1 MEDLSR
7 AVDVSSLPGFLV
19 RKRGQEG
26 RGGAQ
31 FLYPLQGDDQQR
43 VMSLAALRS
52 LNWTMLW
59 FSQPFKLV
67 SFSLPLTTGFVVNG
81 PPAPLCLETLDH
93 LGYPERFNLPPARHR
108 IFHLSFLLS
117 GRHPLSCVL
126 FGRRRLARK
135 FLSATGGRSR
145 ILYPV
150 QCNAL
155 LTLSAKLM
163 KAETYLSLS
172 A

>member
-1 MEDLSR
+1 MDLLVLFVWTILAIR
-7 AVDVSSLPGFLV
+7 NVSISLPPTIGSSI
-19 RKRGQEG
+19 
-26 RGGAQ
+26 
-31 FLYPLQGDDQQR
+31 
-43 VMSLAALRS
+43 SL
-52 LNWTMLW
+52 
-59 FSQPFKLV
+59 
-67 SFSLPLTTGFVVNG
+67 
-81 PPAPLCLETLDH
+81 
-93 LGYPERFNLPPARHR
+93 
-108 IFHLSFLLS
+108 FLLS

-126 FGRRRLARK
+126 FGRRRATARIK
-135 FLSATGGRSR
+135 VPSSERDRSR